1 MLSFIL
7 KICLIIIF
15 IFFINKYNL
24 VEKIND
30 IIEGKTPIKEQFN
43 NLILPKDDPIKII
56 IEDQLPIYNLGL
68 VNKGNYLDE
77 MSVYFKR
84 HIFPIKKINTKGT
97 LDNIFQLIESKSN
110 SSSPNLDLAF
120 VDEEIL
126 INFINNNNHIRT
138 QSAFKSKLIDN
149 NLPKI
154 NFAVLGVCFHQSF
167 LFITREN
174 SGILSYEDIKPF
186 QSTDKKTKIGV
197 LNEYNTDYYHLLK
210 LFYLTDINPAN
221 NVDVELI
228 TYNDY
233 NTLGTALYN
242 KEVDIIYITSNKKNQ
257 MMFEITKAM
266 KVRFI
271 SPKIKPE
278 KYMFLNDNDMVN
290 NFIEPPFIMVDS
302 HNSRIEDVYLKYKT
316 IYVLDTN
323 MSEFN
328 QLLTL
333 SNQFIATDNTKK
345 HILEKQVVTFKFEE
359 LTKIKKEIYDKI
371 NNNED
376 NNIVLFIPQFRRFR
390 QRILA
395 ILPSNRTN
403 SFVDLRNNKTI
414 IENIDIEKTKM
425 KQNYKNRDKLI
436 KNMFHIIFDKTENL
450 NTSYRNINTVST
462 LDTYSTR
469 MLLVARNDLDS
480 KYIEQI
486 VENMIMNLG
495 GLKDNINDY
504 LSFETNETEE
514 DTKIRLDAKQ
524 KDDNDTSNTKK
535 KSNVNKNMLN
545 SYVDNAFDF
554 NALVSVK
561 DIPIHKA
568 AKSVYEKHGLIK
580 RVTIDETDYI
590 QNK

>member
-43 NLILPKDDPIKII
+43 NLILPEDDPIKII

-174 SGILSYEDIKPF
+174 SGILSYEDIKPL

-210 LFYLTDINPAN
+210 LFYLTDINPTN
-221 NVDVELI
+221 DIDVEII

-266 KVRFI
+266 KCRFI

-290 NFIEPPFIMVDS
+290 NFIEPPFIIVDS

-316 IYVLDTN
+316 IYVLDTS

-345 HILEKQVVTFKFEE
+345 NILEKQVVTFKLEE

-376 NNIVLFIPQFRRFR
+376 NNIVLFIPQSRRFR
-390 QRILA
+390 PIILTM
-395 ILPSNRTN
+395 LPSNKTN

-450 NTSYRNINTVST
+450 NTSYRNINTAST

-486 VENMIMNLG
+486 VENMIDNLG

-514 DTKIRLDAKQ
+514 DTKIRLDTKQ
-524 KDDNDTSNTKK
+524 KDDNNTSNKK
-535 KSNVNKNMLN
+535 NISKINKNMLN

-554 NALVSVK
+554 NALVSIK

-590 QNK
+590 QKL

>member
-30 IIEGKTPIKEQFN
+30 IIEGKTPLKEQFN
-43 NLILPKDDPIKII
+43 NLILPKEDPIKIM
-56 IEDQLPIYNLGL
+56 IEDQLPIYNLGV

-84 HIFPIKKINTKGT
+84 HIFPIKKINTNGT

-126 INFINNNNHIRT
+126 INFINNHNHIRT
-138 QSAFKSKLIDN
+138 QPSFKNKLVDN

-210 LFYLTDINPAN
+210 LFYLTDINPIN
-221 NVDVELI
+221 DIDVELI

-266 KVRFI
+266 KCRFI

-278 KYMFLNDNDMVN
+278 QYMFLNDNDMVN
-290 NFIEPPFIMVDS
+290 NFIEPPFIIVDS

-316 IYVLDTN
+316 IYVLDTS
-323 MSEFN
+323 MREFN

-345 HILEKQVVTFKFEE
+345 NILENQTITFKLEE

-371 NNNED
+371 NNKED
-376 NNIVLFIPQFRRFR
+376 NNIVLFIPQLRRLR
-390 QRILA
+390 QRILT

-450 NTSYRNINTVST
+450 NTSYRNINTAST

-486 VENMIMNLG
+486 VENMIDNLG

-524 KDDNDTSNTKK
+524 KGDNNTSNKK
-535 KSNVNKNMLN
+535 NTSKINKNMLN

-568 AKSVYEKHGLIK
+568 AKPVYEKHGLIK

-590 QNK
+590 QKK